1 VSEAVEEKWV
11 VGISLCVAAEV
22 VPCMLAL
29 LGNSK
34 GGAMILLDKKYCI
47 CFTKWQILCIL
58 HSTSIE
64 SHFMKPGHIFYS
76 WQLFSSSWEF

>member
-11 VGISLCVAAEV
+11 VGVSLCVAAEV

-34 GGAMILLDKKYCI
+34 GGAMILLDKNI
-47 CFTKWQILCIL
+47 VSILQ
-58 HSTSIE
+58 SG
-64 SHFMKPGHIFYS
+64 K
-76 WQLFSSSWEF
+76 FSVSYIPPV